1 MIARGEAFAVWITG
15 LPASGKST
23 LAAALARALAGL
35 GIDAAVLESDALR
48 KVFTPKPRFDDEERD
63 VFYASLVHVGRL
75 LTGHGV
81 PVIFDATANR
91 RAYRDRAR
99 KAIPKF
105 VEVHVACP
113 LAVCVARD
121 PKGIYRRASRG
132 EADRVPGLQAD
143 YEPPLA
149 PEVEVR
155 GDLEP
160 AEEAASRVVAALRER
175 GYLER
180 PAGGPRRQR
189 RSRAAR

>member
-1 MIARGEAFAVWITG
+1 MIVREEAFAVWITG

-23 LAAALARALAGL
+23 LAAALARALEAL
-35 GIDAAVLESDALR
+35 GVDAAVLESDALR
-48 KVFTPKPRFDDEERD
+48 KVFTPNPRYDDGEREI
-63 VFYASLVHVGRL
+63 FYASLVYVGRL

-99 KAIPKF
+99 NAIPKF

-113 LAVCVARD
+113 LAVCVSRD

-132 EADRVPGLQAD
+132 EAARVPGLQAD
-143 YEPPLA
+143 YEPPLH

-155 GDLEP
+155 GDVEP
-160 AEEAASRVVAALRER
+160 PGEAALRVVAVLRDK
-175 GYLER
+175 GYLE
-180 PAGGPRRQR
+180 PR
-189 RSRAAR
+189 